1 MSIKNKKDGCQRLY
15 LSLVEGDVDY
25 NETPSMCLEEL
36 ESTKECDKFFGS
48 LKTLRD
54 LHRDEMTNE
63 IYEKMLSRKNRRWEK
78 GVATQVICRFRIVTK
93 DEVFKLLTIKNKF
106 KYYNNQFYNNVLYNF
121 WYKFFGRD

>member
-1 MSIKNKKDGCQRLY
+1 MSIKNKKDGRQRLY

-25 NETPSMCLEEL
+25 NETPSMYLEEL
-36 ESTKECDKFFGS
+36 ESTKEYDKFFGS